1 MRFAERLSPLG
12 LHPADAG
19 ILRILGAEP
28 EMTQRALAD
37 RLGIFPSR
45 LVLLLDDLSKRGL
58 VERQARSNDRRSHAL
73 RLTPEGTEQLQ
84 AIARIAREHQ
94 GDLCAGLSATERVR
108 LQMLL
113 EKIVAHQ
120 RLRSGV
126 HPGYSKIGRRGK
138 EVGKK
143 KRTK

>member
-1 MRFAERLSPLG
+1 
-12 LHPADAG
+12 
-19 ILRILGAEP
+19 
-28 EMTQRALAD
+28 
-37 RLGIFPSR
+37 
-45 LVLLLDDLSKRGL
+45 
-58 VERQARSNDRRSHAL
+58 
-73 RLTPEGTEQLQ
+73 
-84 AIARIAREHQ
+84 
-94 GDLCAGLSATERVR
+94 
-108 LQMLL
+108 MLL